1 MRDRDT
7 PRAAGRKVGVS
18 KLHVHEPKHGPRL
31 IEVPDEYLDRVRNY
45 IRASDPRLTGKA
57 SPWLFPG
64 PSDAARPWVADV
76 FRRYVWGPLL
86 EASGL
91 PHLKPHGA
99 RHSYGT
105 NLLRATG
112 DIHYVAQQLG
122 HSSVKV
128 TEDYYLP
135 APDCRRP
142 PPQGRGLRRRH
153 RGQAREPE

>member
-1 MRDRDT
+1 
-7 PRAAGRKVGVS
+7 V
-18 KLHVHEPKHGPRL
+18 E
-31 IEVPDEYLDRVRNY
+31 
-45 IRASDPRLTGKA
+45 
-57 SPWLFPG
+57 
-64 PSDAARPWVADV
+64 ARGGW
-76 FRRYVWGPLL
+76 LL

-128 TEDYYLP
+128 TEDYYLHLT
-135 APDCRRP
+135 ASD
-142 PPQGRGLRRRH
+142 RRH
-153 RGQAREPE
+153 KVGAYAAAIAAKRAHRSTTGVGPELIQDRSTPPADLTRR